1 MRKNKKNPYGGLINP
16 SWIRRYFMRQ
26 DDFILWTFGVILVV
40 VQIRA
45 AVWLITLILK
55 GLAAA

>member
-1 MRKNKKNPYGGLINP
+1 MINP

-26 DDFILWTFGVILVV
+26 DDFILWAFGVILVV

-45 AVWLITLILK
+45 TVWLITLILK